1 MLDELHKRTPSVRK
15 YLNYFEIFLGGGA
28 LFFSLEQNR
37 SKGSIYLSDS
47 NSELINAYE
56 VVRDDVENLIQ
67 HLKQHKNTQEYYRQI
82 REWDR
87 SPRYPFRSKLARA
100 SRFIYL
106 NKTAYNGLYRVNSRG
121 EFNVPYGRYK
131 NPKFVDSKNLRICST
146 VLQDVNIEVLDFEEN
161 KARISRS
168 DFVYLDPPY
177 EPVTP
182 TASFTAY
189 TSTKFDETQQI
200 RLFKFCQEIHRKG
213 AYFML
218 SNSCAPW
225 IAALYSKEKDFHVGR
240 VMATRAVNCKADR
253 RGAVKEII
261 VRNYS

>member
-1 MLDELHKRTPSVRK
+1 MAESW
-15 YLNYFEIFLGGGA
+15 
-28 LFFSLEQNR
+28 

-47 NSELINAYE
+47 NPELINAYE

-67 HLKQHKNTQEYYRQI
+67 HLKQHQNTPEYYQGI
-82 REWDR
+82 RGWDR
-87 SPRYPFRSKLARA
+87 SSGYSLCSKLARA

-131 NPKFVDSKNLRICST
+131 NPEFVDSKNLRACSAA
-146 VLQDVNIEVLDFEEN
+146 LQNVNIEILDFEET
-161 KARISRS
+161 KEKISRS

-189 TSTKFDETQQI
+189 TQGGFDETQQV
-200 RLFKFCQEIHRKG
+200 RLFKFCQKIHRKG

-218 SNSCAPW
+218 SNSFAPW
-225 IAALYSKEKDFHVGR
+225 VIALYRKEKDFRVGR
-240 VMATRAVNCKADR
+240 VMATRAVNCKADK
-253 RGAVKEII
+253 RGEVREII
-261 VRNYS
+261 VRNYP

>member
-1 MLDELHKRTPSVRK
+1 M
-15 YLNYFEIFLGGGA
+15 
-28 LFFSLEQNR
+28 
-37 SKGSIYLSDS
+37 
-47 NSELINAYE
+47 YE

-67 HLKQHKNTQEYYRQI
+67 DLKRHRNTKKYYQQI
-82 REWDR
+82 RDWDR
-87 SPRYPFRSKLARA
+87 SPSYYLHSKLARA

-121 EFNVPYGRYK
+121 EFNVPYGKYK
-131 NPKFVDSKNLRICST
+131 NPKFFDSKNLRICSA
-146 VLQDVNIEVLDFEEN
+146 VLQNVNIEVLDFEEN

-177 EPVTP
+177 EPTTP

-189 TSTKFDETQQI
+189 TQTGFDETQQI

-225 IAALYSKEKDFHVGR
+225 ITALYRKERDFRVGR
-240 VMATRAVNCKADR
+240 VTAMRAVNCKADK